1 MSRRHRGRGGGI
13 AGLAVLGMTAT
24 LAGPQT
30 AEVKEKPP
38 LYKYVS
44 YWTFPGAH
52 WADVDKD
59 NAITSQILAPALADG
74 TLVGYGEDEEQ
85 VHSGEAFTHAR
96 WLQAKS
102 LASLMKLAQT
112 LHNGGDSSPLLLA
125 SSARHWD
132 QIYISSFYNWKAGTW
147 KGAYGYSG
155 PAKLKPEAPDANEA
169 IRELSSFYVPVFEKM
184 LADGIILEY
193 EIDRVIRTTDSPA

>member
-59 NAITSQILAPALADG
+59 NAITSQKILAPALADG

-132 QIYISSFYNWKAGTW
+132 QIYISSFYNWKAGSW

-155 PAKLKPEAPDANEA
+155 VPT
-169 IRELSSFYVPVFEKM
+169 SS
-184 LADGIILEY
+184 
-193 EIDRVIRTTDSPA
+193 SPMRPTPTMPCERSAAFTCRCSK